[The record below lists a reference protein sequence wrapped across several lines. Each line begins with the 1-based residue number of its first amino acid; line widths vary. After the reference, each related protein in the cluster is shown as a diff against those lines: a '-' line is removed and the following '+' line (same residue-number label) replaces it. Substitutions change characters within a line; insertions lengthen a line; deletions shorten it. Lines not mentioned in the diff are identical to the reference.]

1 MNWNYSF
8 YSDLED
14 PSDTEAEFKSTSP
27 TVAEESSGDS
37 STSSSDETDSAG
49 ERLEADVEEAALVLS
64 YLRKVT
70 PEIGRQFQVS

>member
-27 TVAEESSGDS
+27 AVAEESSGDS
-37 STSSSDETDSAG
+37 SSSDETDS
-49 ERLEADVEEAALVLS
+49 EDLEADVEEAALVLS

-70 PEIGRQFQVS
+70 PEIGREFQVS

>member
-14 PSDTEAEFKSTSP
+14 PSDTEAEFKSKSP
-27 TVAEESSGDS
+27 AVVEISTGDS
-37 STSSSDETDSAG
+37 SSSDETDSAG
-49 ERLEADVEEAALVLS
+49 EKLEADMEEAALVLS

-70 PEIGRQFQVS
+70 PEIGREFQVS